1 MKLSIIVPVYRVEA
15 TLDRC
20 LQSIVDQSYNDFE
33 VILVDDGS
41 PDECPAICD
50 RWAAHDNRIRVVH
63 QANGGLSAARNAGL
77 DLAQGEF
84 VTFVDSDDYLAA
96 TTLAEIMPIAEDT
109 DLLEYPIW
117 VHYGSADQTFLPL
130 RHQEYASPAEYWLQA
145 EAYLHTYACNKI
157 YRRWLFKDVR
167 FPIGRVFE
175 DAFTLPQLLKLSPR
189 IMTTDRGTY
198 FYCDNP
204 QGITSTAQGRQL
216 SQLLDAHLSAE
227 MPMDDNYYMRLLNIQ
242 MDVYELTGE
251 QPRLPYRHVCP
262 TGSATQRLKAITQN
276 LLGIKGICRI
286 NKIIHH
292 FRQPSRS

>member
-20 LQSIVDQSYNDFE
+20 LQSIVSQSYNDFE

-41 PDECPAICD
+41 PDECPSICD
-50 RWAAHDNRIRVVH
+50 RWAAHDDRIQVVH
-63 QANGGLSAARNAGL
+63 QANGGLSAARNTGL

-84 VTFVDSDDYLAA
+84 VTFVDSDDYLAL
-96 TTLAEIMPIAEDT
+96 TTLEEIMPVAEDT

-117 VHYGSADQTFLPL
+117 IHYGSVDQTFLAL
-130 RHQEYASPAEYWLQA
+130 RHQEYSSPAEYWLQA
-145 EAYLHTYACNKI
+145 QAYLHTYACNKI

-167 FPIGRVFE
+167 FPVGRVFE

-227 MPMDDNYYMRLLNIQ
+227 MPMDDSYYMRLLNIQ
-242 MDVYELTGE
+242 MDVCELTGDE
-251 QPRLPYRHVCP
+251 PRLEFRRTKLV
-262 TGSATQRLKAITQN
+262 GNLKQKIKSI
-276 LLGIKGICRI
+276 LLNILGVKGICKL
-286 NKIIHH
+286 NKTIHKI
-292 FRQPSRS
+292 RRS